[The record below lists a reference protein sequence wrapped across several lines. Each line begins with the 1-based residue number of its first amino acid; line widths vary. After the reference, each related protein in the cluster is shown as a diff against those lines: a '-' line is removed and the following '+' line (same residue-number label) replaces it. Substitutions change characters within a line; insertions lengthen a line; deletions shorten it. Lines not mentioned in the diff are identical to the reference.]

1 MLSINPLPSLSLPKP
16 TVKRFN
22 KPTYKVAREPKTALD
37 PCQWRWRISSRVASL
52 ADTLGPISARLGELE
67 GEALP
72 LEGGITNR
80 NYRVRF
86 AGSDVVV
93 RLPGK
98 DTELLEID
106 RAAEKAAGEL
116 AARAGVGPMV
126 VAMLVDPP
134 CLVTEFVVGEPM
146 SAEELREPE
155 ALAEVVA
162 ALRTLHACEERLPVA
177 FSGFRIVETYA
188 ARIAERGGEVPSSY
202 EWALAAAHRIEAA
215 LTGPEHE
222 PVPCH
227 NDLLAANFIR
237 SAKGIRII
245 DWEYAGMNDRYFD
258 LGNFAVNNELDEG
271 QEAELLAAYFGAAAS
286 EQRLASLR
294 LMRFMSDFR
303 EAMWGAVQSTIS
315 EIDFDF
321 TDYCAKHFDRMR
333 EGAAEGR
340 LERLLEEASGASS

>member
-1 MLSINPLPSLSLPKP
+1 M
-16 TVKRFN
+16 
-22 KPTYKVAREPKTALD
+22 
-37 PCQWRWRISSRVASL
+37 ASL

-67 GEALP
+67 GDPVP

-86 AGSDVVV
+86 AGSDLVV

-116 AARAGVGPMV
+116 AARAGIGPAV
-126 VAMLVDPP
+126 VALLDDPP
-134 CLVTEFVVGEPM
+134 CLVTEFVVGEAM
-146 SAEELREPE
+146 SAAELREPG
-155 ALAEVVA
+155 ALAEVAA

-188 ARIAERGGEVPSSY
+188 ARMAARGAEVPGSY
-202 EWALAAAHRIEAA
+202 EWAAAAAHRIEAV

-227 NDLLAANFIR
+227 NDLLAGNFIR
-237 SAKGIRII
+237 SSQGVRIV

-258 LGNFAVNNELDEG
+258 LGNFAVNNELDEA
-271 QEAELLAAYFGAAAS
+271 QEAELLAAYFEAPAS
-286 EQRLASLR
+286 GCRLAALR

-315 EIDFDF
+315 DLDFDY
-321 TDYCAKHFDRMR
+321 TGYCAKHFDRMR
-333 EGAAEGR
+333 ELDADGR
-340 LERLLEEASGASS
+340 LVQLLEEAGGGKG

>member
-1 MLSINPLPSLSLPKP
+1 M
-16 TVKRFN
+16 
-22 KPTYKVAREPKTALD
+22 
-37 PCQWRWRISSRVASL
+37 ASL

-67 GEALP
+67 GDPVP

-86 AGSDVVV
+86 AGEDLVV

-106 RAAEKAAGEL
+106 RAAEKAAGDL
-116 AARAGVGPMV
+116 AARAGVGPAV
-126 VAMLVDPP
+126 VALLDDPP
-134 CLVTEFVVGEPM
+134 CLVTEFVAGETM
-146 SAEELREPE
+146 SAEQLREPG
-155 ALAEVVA
+155 ALAEVAV
-162 ALRTLHACEERLPVA
+162 ALRTLHGCDEQLPVA

-188 ARIAERGGEVPSSY
+188 ARMASRGAEVPSSY
-202 EWALAAAHRIEAA
+202 EWAAAAAHRVEAV
-215 LTGPEHE
+215 LVGPEHE

-237 SAKGIRII
+237 SPQGVRIV

-258 LGNFAVNNELDEG
+258 LGNFAVNNELDEA
-271 QEAELLAAYFGAAAS
+271 QEAELLTAYFEAPAS
-286 EQRLASLR
+286 ECRLAALR

-315 EIDFDF
+315 DLDFDF
-321 TDYCAKHFDRMR
+321 HDYCAKHFDRMR
-333 EGAAEGR
+333 EAAAEGQ
-340 LERLLEEASGASS
+340 LEQWLEEADGAPA

>member
-1 MLSINPLPSLSLPKP
+1 MPVENLLLPM
-16 TVKRFN
+16 T
-22 KPTYKVAREPKTALD
+22 
-37 PCQWRWRISSRVASL
+37 SL

-67 GEALP
+67 GDPVP

-98 DTELLEID
+98 DTDLLEID
-106 RAAEKAAGEL
+106 RVAEKAAGEM
-116 AARAGVGPMV
+116 AARAGVGPAV
-126 VAMLVDPP
+126 VAMLEDPP
-134 CLVTEFVVGEPM
+134 CLITQFVVGESM
-146 SAEELREPE
+146 REEELREPG
-155 ALAEVVA
+155 ALAEVAA
-162 ALRTLHACEERLPVA
+162 ALRSLHACEERLPVE
-177 FSGFRIVETYA
+177 FSSFRIVETYA
-188 ARIAERGGEVPSSY
+188 ARMAARGAEVPSSY
-202 EWALAAAHRIEAA
+202 EWALATAHRIEAA

-237 SAKGIRII
+237 SPQGVRIV

-258 LGNFAVNNELDEG
+258 LGNFAVNNELDEA
-271 QEAELLAAYFGAAAS
+271 QEAELLSAYFEAPAS
-286 EQRLASLR
+286 ECRLASLQ

-315 EIDFDF
+315 DLDFDF
-321 TDYCAKHFDRMR
+321 TGYCAKHFDRMR
-333 EGAAEGR
+333 DQSADGR
-340 LERLLEEASGASS
+340 LERLLEEADGAAG

>member
-1 MLSINPLPSLSLPKP
+1 M
-16 TVKRFN
+16 
-22 KPTYKVAREPKTALD
+22 
-37 PCQWRWRISSRVASL
+37 ASL

-67 GEALP
+67 GDPVP

-116 AARAGVGPMV
+116 AARAGVGPTV
-126 VAMLVDPP
+126 VALLDDPP
-134 CLVTEFVVGEPM
+134 CLVTEFVVGEAM
-146 SAEELREPE
+146 TAEELREPGV
-155 ALAEVVA
+155 LAEVA
-162 ALRTLHACEERLPVA
+162 ASLRTLHACEERLPVA

-188 ARIAERGGEVPSSY
+188 ARMADRGAEVPGSY
-202 EWALAAAHRIEAA
+202 EWAAAAAHRIEAV
-215 LTGPEHE
+215 LTGPEHD

-227 NDLLAANFIR
+227 NDLLAGNFIR
-237 SAKGIRII
+237 SPQGVRIV

-258 LGNFAVNNELDEG
+258 LGNFAVNNELDPA
-271 QEAELLAAYFGAAAS
+271 QEAELLAAYFEAPAS
-286 EQRLASLR
+286 ECRLAALR

-315 EIDFDF
+315 DLDFDF

-333 EGAAEGR
+333 ELDASGR
-340 LERLLEEASGASS
+340 LERLLEEAGGGKV